1 MRRAKILGFVNIER
15 ASNRCQLHK
24 IYSFL
29 HLTLQEYLAAV
40 YIANLPCTKQRQLIK
55 KYATLEELTL
65 VWLFYFGIVKN
76 TQTAIT
82 ETLTILIKGIDYKAK
97 SDTFLYQCAFESH
110 CL

>member
-1 MRRAKILGFVNIER
+1 M
-15 ASNRCQLHK
+15 
-24 IYSFL
+24 
-29 HLTLQEYLAAV
+29 TLQEYLAAV